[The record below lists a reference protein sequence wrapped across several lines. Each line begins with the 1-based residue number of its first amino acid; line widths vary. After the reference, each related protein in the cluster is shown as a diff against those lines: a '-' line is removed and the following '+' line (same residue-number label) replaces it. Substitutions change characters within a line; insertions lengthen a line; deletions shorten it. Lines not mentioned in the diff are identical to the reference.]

1 MYGLIGR
8 MRAVPGERDALAAIL
23 AAGTSAEPMPGCHSY
38 VVANDPTDP
47 DALWITEVWDSRESH
62 AASLRLP
69 AVQAAIAAGRPLI
82 AGFAERFETEPVAGV
97 GRARQGEPAPSAG
110 GAVRMR
116 EATPILRVAD
126 YDASLGYYVDVL
138 GFTIGFSIGRFGCV
152 TRGDASIM
160 LCEGS
165 QGNPGTWLYVDVS
178 DTDALHDELRERGAR
193 IRNPPMNFPWGSR
206 ELHVLDPDGHVL
218 RMGAKS
224 RRGDPLGVWLDDDG
238 VRWQAHED
246 HSWTRVDP
254 ATSE

>member
-8 MRAVPGERDALAAIL
+8 MKAVPGQRDALAAIL
-23 AAGTSAEPMPGCHSY
+23 MAGTSEARMPGCHSY
-38 VVANDPTDP
+38 VVADDPTDP

-62 AASLRLP
+62 AASLALP

-82 AGFAERFETEPVAGV
+82 AGFAERFETEPVGGV
-97 GRARQGEPAPSAG
+97 GSSHRPESPSSAREPI
-110 GAVRMR
+110 RLHH
-116 EATPILRVAD
+116 ATPILRVAD
-126 YDASLGYYVDVL
+126 YDASLAYYLDVL
-138 GFTIGFSIGRFGCV
+138 GFAIVFSIGRFGCV

-165 QGNPGTWLYVDVS
+165 QGNPGTWLYVGVS
-178 DTDALHDELRERGAR
+178 DADALHDELRERGAR

-218 RMGAKS
+218 RMGAEA
-224 RRGDPLGVWLDDDG
+224 RPGDPLGIWLDDDG

-246 HSWTRVDP
+246 HSWTRVEATP
-254 ATSE
+254 AE